1 MTDYIKR
8 AVELA
13 DGWNWL
19 DGKGKW
25 AIWAPWND
33 ALLAYSAEHIE
44 SQWVLDALAAQL
56 VRQVDAIENFELLIR
71 RDVTQLIN
79 VYSEAFEMD
88 EMIEYSGGHGRTMNT
103 IRAIVD
109 SGVLE

>member
-1 MTDYIKR
+1 MMFPITKDWGPGTERRY
-8 AVELA
+8 
-13 DGWNWL
+13 
-19 DGKGKW
+19 
-25 AIWAPWND
+25 
-33 ALLAYSAEHIE
+33 H
-44 SQWVLDALAAQL
+44 DALAAQL

>member
-8 AVELA
+8 VVELA
-13 DGWNWL
+13 DGFDIHYARVLRVLTNHGTFYV
-19 DGKGKW
+19 DY
-25 AIWAPWND
+25 D
-33 ALLAYSAEHIE
+33 E
-44 SQWVLDALAAQL
+44 QFFLDALAAQL